1 MNPMRTVSLW
11 TGLLCLAVLSGCAA
25 IPGANDDLS
34 RRVDY
39 LRQDVENLTAQQK
52 ALTDEVIKLRDELKP
67 LQTAAP
73 MPDKPGTL
81 EVKNLATD
89 SASLY
94 KEAFDL
100 MQQDKFAEAEAKF
113 ADFVSRFP
121 QSDLADNA
129 QYWIGE
135 CLYSEK
141 NYKDAEAA
149 FEAVSNHFPFG
160 NKVPDAL
167 YKQAVCERL
176 AGDEPA
182 AKTTFQK
189 LIDNFPDSE
198 AATKAKAALKESSEK

>member
-1 MNPMRTVSLW
+1 MRTTALCA
-11 TGLLCLAVLSGCAA
+11 GLFCLAVLSGCAA
-25 IPGANDDLS
+25 MNGGGDDLS

-52 ALTDEVIKLRDELKP
+52 ALTDEVVKLRDELKP
-67 LQTAAP
+67 LQTATP
-73 MPDKPGTL
+73 VPDKPGTL
-81 EVKNLATD
+81 EVQNLASD

-94 KEAFDL
+94 KEAFDM

-113 ADFVSRFP
+113 ADFVSKFP

-149 FEAVSNHFPFG
+149 FEAVSSHFPFG

-167 YKQAVCERL
+167 YKQAICQRL

-182 AKTTFQK
+182 AKTTLQK

-198 AATKAKAALKESSEK
+198 AASKAKTALSEK